1 MNWLFPCTCAPACPQ
16 SVRPSLS
23 PARVPQPGPCV
34 CPSLTPACAP
44 AWPLRAPQ
52 PARAAVTGHRPS
64 GVSHST
70 DFSQF
75 RGLRSPRPRRW
86 PAGFPARAT
95 FPAGGPCALT
105 GPFLF
110 ALEERDG
117 VISLF
122 LKARSFRLMMSSHP
136 NRREGASSD
145 PRPPHGGSG
154 HPVGDGHCVRTWLSS
169 PGWRDYGEL
178 FPSAHPNIV
187 SRAVTLRCF
196 QNHSVR
202 TEAPRS
208 HAGLERQ

>member
-1 MNWLFPCTCAPACPQ
+1 MDGLFYRNLIACELAIPLH
-16 SVRPSLS
+16 VCPSLS
-23 PARVPQPGPCV
+23 PERVPQPVPC
-34 CPSLTPACAP
+34 ACAP
-44 AWPLRAPQ
+44 AWPLRVPQ
-52 PARAAVTGHRPS
+52 PDLCVCPSLAPACAPACAGCCHRTQRPS

-122 LKARSFRLMMSSHP
+122 LKARSFRLMTSSHP

-145 PRPPHGGSG
+145 PRRTAAQGTQWGTDTVCAPGCPHLGGGITGSFSL
-154 HPVGDGHCVRTWLSS
+154 WLIRI
-169 PGWRDYGEL
+169 P
-178 FPSAHPNIV
+178 
-187 SRAVTLRCF
+187 
-196 QNHSVR
+196 
-202 TEAPRS
+202 
-208 HAGLERQ
+208 

>member
-16 SVRPSLS
+16 STHPSLA
-23 PARVPQPGPCV
+23 PACAPA
-34 CPSLTPACAP
+34 CPLSMRLSLTPACAP

-122 LKARSFRLMMSSHP
+122 LKARSFRLMTSSHP

-145 PRPPHGGSG
+145 PRRTAAQGTQRGTDTACAPGCPHLGGGITGSF
-154 HPVGDGHCVRTWLSS
+154 S
-169 PGWRDYGEL
+169 
-178 FPSAHPNIV
+178 
-187 SRAVTLRCF
+187 LRLI
-196 QNHSVR
+196 R
-202 TEAPRS
+202 IP
-208 HAGLERQ
+208 